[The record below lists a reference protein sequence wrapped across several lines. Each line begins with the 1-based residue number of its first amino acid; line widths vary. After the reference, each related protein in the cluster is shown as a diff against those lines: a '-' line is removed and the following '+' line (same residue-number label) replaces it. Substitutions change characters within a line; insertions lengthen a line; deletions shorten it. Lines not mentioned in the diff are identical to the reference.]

1 MIHST
6 DKNID
11 SKVDHKPAF
20 YLAKTGAT
28 RYYLSVPKL
37 LALQFVYMLWMLKL
51 KKKML
56 LLVFTLL
63 SYLIF
68 LVYMYFT
75 SMLNKVVVYKILE
88 SRSMLHLTG
97 RPGHPSNRSYSLQIF
112 FLSLFNNKR
121 ANMFLFSLL
130 RFIFFYYVQRT
141 LIFTLSLAAILRN
154 WTQGKRWIGK
164 ESASIF
170 KYLMEMIWKMN
181 TVWGRGNYESYT
193 WMKERNG
200 ERER

>member
-1 MIHST
+1 MPPSLAGDVKLVLGTIKWFSLSLLIPVIILFISEWAYGDLVTIWLNFRMIHST

-112 FLSLFNNKR
+112 F
-121 ANMFLFSLL
+121 
-130 RFIFFYYVQRT
+130 FIFVQ
-141 LIFTLSLAAILRN
+141 
-154 WTQGKRWIGK
+154 Q
-164 ESASIF
+164 
-170 KYLMEMIWKMN
+170 
-181 TVWGRGNYESYT
+181 
-193 WMKERNG
+193 
-200 ERER
+200 